1 MVGGGAG
8 AVNHA
13 AAAAAGTSHTAGMSP
28 RHTILLLPPDPSMSP
43 ALVAEVQALAPGH
56 VLLPDPRLLG
66 DDELARVDVVLGWH
80 FPPGLAARLPALR
93 WVCSMAAGV
102 EKLLVSDLSP
112 TVPVSRVVDPDQ
124 ALGMAQYVAMMAL
137 RHVRQLPLYEMQQR
151 ERSWRR
157 HPMAAARPR
166 VAVLGWG
173 EVGRALA
180 PPLQALGFSVEGWH
194 RGAGPLFELLG
205 RSDIVVVAL
214 PLTPETTGLLDARAF
229 AAMRRGAYLI
239 NMARGGHVVEA
250 DLISAIQDGQVAG
263 AALDVQQHEPMAPD
277 DPLWTTPG
285 ITITPHIAAQSSFAT
300 VARQFVD
307 GLACLDAG
315 RPLPNAVDRHRGY

>member
-1 MVGGGAG
+1 
-8 AVNHA
+8 
-13 AAAAAGTSHTAGMSP
+13 MSMN
-28 RHTILLLPPDPSMSP
+28 HTILLLPPDPSMSP
-43 ALVAEVQALAPGH
+43 ALAAEVQALAPGH

-66 DDELARVDVVLGWH
+66 DGDLARVDVVLGWH
-80 FPPGLAARLPALR
+80 FPPGLAGRLPGLR

-102 EKLLVSDLSP
+102 EKLLVPELAP

-124 ALGMAQYVAMMAL
+124 ALGMAQYVALMAL
-137 RHVRQLPLYEMQQR
+137 RHVRQLPVYELQQQ

-157 HPMAAARPR
+157 HPMAAARPH

-194 RGAGPLFELLG
+194 RGAGDLFELLG

-214 PLTPETTGLLDARAF
+214 PLTPETTGLLDVHAF

-239 NMARGGHVVEA
+239 NVARGGHVVEA
-250 DLISAIQDGQVAG
+250 DLVAAIASGQLSG
-263 AALDVQQHEPMAPD
+263 AALDVQRREPLPAD

-285 ITITPHIAAQSSFAT
+285 ITLTPHIAAQSSFAT

-315 RPLPNAVDRHRGY
+315 RPLPNAVDRSRGY